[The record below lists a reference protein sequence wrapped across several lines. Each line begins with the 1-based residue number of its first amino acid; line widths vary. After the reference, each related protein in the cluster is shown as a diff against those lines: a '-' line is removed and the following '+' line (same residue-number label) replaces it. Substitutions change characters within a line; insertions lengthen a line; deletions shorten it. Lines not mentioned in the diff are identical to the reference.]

1 MTDQCLK
8 MPSFHIVALF
18 AGAAVLATQISAFVE
33 PEIVAP
39 DHREAVVKA
48 APAPRGHVVE
58 PADTQALESVF
69 GTVGFDLKDIRR
81 GSDAVPAIYVSSLPD
96 DLGFIDEVGRK
107 KKLFFS
113 AVLPLV
119 LSANERVAR
128 DRAKLIRLRERVLD
142 GASLHASEREW
153 LLRLADRYRVAS
165 AEEIDRRLLDALV
178 RRVDVVPV
186 SLALAQA
193 AVESGWGSSRF
204 ARHGNALF
212 GQRAWRDDQGIVPS
226 ERADNEGHVV
236 RKYDTLLSS
245 VSSYIHNLN
254 THPSYS
260 DFRRYREAMRENGER
275 LDGKRLA
282 GGLLAYAEI
291 GERYVEILRRVIE
304 KNRLTEFDDALL
316 NRNLVTASNQAG

>member
-1 MTDQCLK
+1 M
-8 MPSFHIVALF
+8 VALF
-18 AGAAVLATQISAFVE
+18 AGAAALATQISAFIE
-33 PEIVAP
+33 PETVSAE
-39 DHREAVVKA
+39 HRGTAARSAAEPKA
-48 APAPRGHVVE
+48 HVVE
-58 PADTQALESVF
+58 PADTQALEFVF
-69 GTVGFDLKDIRR
+69 GTVGFDLKDVRR
-81 GSDAVPAIYVSSLPD
+81 GADLVPAIYVSSLPD

-113 AVLPLV
+113 TVLPLV

-128 DRAKLIRLRERVLD
+128 DRARLIRLRDRVLD
-142 GASLHASEREW
+142 GASLHDSERDW
-153 LLRLADRYRVAS
+153 LLRLADRYGVTS
-165 AEEIDRRLLDALV
+165 PEEIDRPLLDVLV

-212 GQRAWRDDQGIVPS
+212 GQRAWSDDQGIVPH
-226 ERADNEGHVV
+226 ERTDSEGHVV

-260 DFRRYREAMRENGER
+260 DFRRHREAMRTSGER

-291 GERYVEILRRVIE
+291 GERYVEILRQVIE
-304 KNRLTEFDDALL
+304 KNRLTELDDASL

>member
-1 MTDQCLK
+1 MTNQRLK
-8 MPSFHIVALF
+8 MPSFHMVALV
-18 AGAAVLATQISAFVE
+18 AGAAALATQISVLVE
-33 PEIVAP
+33 PETVAP
-39 DHREAVVKA
+39 ERTER
-48 APAPRGHVVE
+48 PAQTVSAQKGHVVE
-58 PADTQALESVF
+58 PASTKALEFVF
-69 GTVGFDLKDIRR
+69 GTVGFDLKQVRR
-81 GSDAVPAIYVSSLPD
+81 GSEPVPAIYVSSLPD

-119 LSANERVAR
+119 LSANERVSR
-128 DRAKLIRLRERVLD
+128 DRAKLVRLRDRVLD
-142 GASLHASEREW
+142 GANLHSSEKDW
-153 LLRLADRYRVAS
+153 LLRLADRYGVES
-165 AEEIDRRLLDALV
+165 SGDIDRPLLNALN

-212 GQRAWRDDQGIVPS
+212 GQRAWSDDKGIVPT
-226 ERADNEGHVV
+226 ERTDSEGHVV

-260 DFRRYREAMRENGER
+260 DFRSYREEMRESGER

-291 GERYVEILRRVIE
+291 GEEYVDILRRVIE
-304 KNRLTEFDDALL
+304 KNRLNELDDALL
-316 NRNLVTASNQAG
+316 NRNIVTAFNQAG

>member
-1 MTDQCLK
+1 M
-8 MPSFHIVALF
+8 
-18 AGAAVLATQISAFVE
+18 
-33 PEIVAP
+33 
-39 DHREAVVKA
+39 A
-48 APAPRGHVVE
+48 APKVHVVE
-58 PADTQALESVF
+58 PASTQALEFVF

-81 GSDAVPAIYVSSLPD
+81 GSDLVPAIYVSSLPG
-96 DLGFIDEVGRK
+96 DLGFIDEVDRK
-107 KKLFFS
+107 KRLFFS

-119 LSANERVAR
+119 LSANERVLR
-128 DRAKLIRLRERVLD
+128 DRARLTRLRERVLD
-142 GASLHASEREW
+142 GAGLQDSEKDW
-153 LLRLADRYRVAS
+153 LFRLADRYGVTS
-165 AEEIDRRLLDALV
+165 AEDIDRSLLDVLN

-212 GQRAWRDDQGIVPS
+212 GQRAWSDDHGIVPK
-226 ERADNEGHVV
+226 ERTDDEGHVV
-236 RKYDTLLSS
+236 RAYDTLMGS

-260 DFRRYREAMRENGER
+260 DFRRARESMRENGER

-291 GERYVEILRRVIE
+291 GERYVEILRLVIE
-304 KNRLTEFDDALL
+304 KNRLTELDDALL
-316 NRNLVTASNQAG
+316 RRNLLTASNQTG